1 MRNPG
6 RVDSYLSIHRPI
18 ISGEVFMTGEAWL
31 SIGLLMLVV
40 LLLVKPVGAFLARVY
55 EFQPLFGLDKL
66 FGLLDQLCRAA

>member
-1 MRNPG
+1 
-6 RVDSYLSIHRPI
+6 
-18 ISGEVFMTGEAWL
+18 MTGEAWL